1 MNPSAIQKLLTEAEL
16 LHSDSLNSNVYTIP
30 AFLSSWVAWE
40 ALRIRFIRIIIH
52 HQGWLLKDAD
62 RVLAK
67 KKISSM
73 PTAEESIL
81 SLGLKSPHHWSGK
94 SAKGWK
100 TLVAIEPLRH
110 RLIHGF
116 KPMDPAIV
124 QAATKVVIHL
134 VSNHDWLSAVPVVDA
149 PKKKDRIVVGSLIEH
164 KRSSKKSH
172 NRSIQ
177 ELASIMNVDLS
188 QGTKPLPNLSNL
200 EEMLSKL

>member
-1 MNPSAIQKLLTEAEL
+1 MNPSAIQKLLSEAEL
-16 LHSDSLNSNVYTIP
+16 LHSDSLNSNIYTIP
-30 AFLSSWVAWE
+30 AFISSWVAWE
-40 ALRIRFIRIIIH
+40 ALRIRFIRVIIH

-73 PTAEESIL
+73 PTAEKTIL
-81 SLGLKSPHHWSGK
+81 SLGLKSPHNWAGK

-100 TLVAIEPLRH
+100 ALVAIEPLRH

-116 KPMDPAIV
+116 KSIDPARV

-134 VSNHDWLSAVPVVDA
+134 VSNHGWLSAVPVVDA
-149 PKKKDRIVVGSLIEH
+149 PKKKDRIVVGSLLEH
-164 KRSSKKSH
+164 KRSSNKSH

-177 ELASIMNVDLS
+177 ELAKIMDVDLS
-188 QGTKPLPNLSNL
+188 HGTKSLPSLSRL
-200 EEMLSKL
+200 EDVLSKL